1 MGNVTSKSF
10 LKVFQKKFALTNHR
24 NRISIIQSIKEVTQP
39 LKLPIQS
46 NKHEQVLRHLRTWST
61 IPPRLHEIS

>member
-1 MGNVTSKSF
+1 MVNATSKSF

-39 LKLPIQS
+39 LKLHIQS
-46 NKHEQVLRHLRTWST
+46 NKREQFLRHLRT
-61 IPPRLHEIS
+61 